1 MFRCESDGYEMI
13 VFGAFDGVTSWTN
26 NAFINLGPLHQEVV
40 SAHEERHLRLQKGT
54 PWGSLLMLLVLSER
68 TEAVSALADA
78 CRRTHEAYATYLSVG
93 HVANGLTAIE
103 GNALYLDY
111 WRSAAALA
119 AMFDADAPRL
129 AILEY
134 LFHLLMAPAAL
145 AEAGIDGPHT
155 ELLAHAPD
163 LRLATLTALLRES
176 PQIPTTIAETVAAAG
191 EVDRTQDLVA
201 QVMSDNGLPTLSTA
215 EQLTHAARLMA
226 EFNEISETHRVQA
239 ADRSRATSLTDQLD
253 YQQFEVI
260 RAHRE
265 PTRLEIGAP
274 PMSEG
279 DPHPLTDFVRD
290 DPQLGPHVWG
300 VLLSADVLARQFVP
314 DQQPEDDRYWG
325 LLAVDRRDEPPIARL
340 WPLPDPPAT
349 VTETFA
355 EAGMATLLMTTMS
368 TLSSPAA
375 RIPFSPGAPVFV
387 LVDLPTLPFLRGLQD
402 EQGAVRWVQATTEG
416 NLLLS
421 LVVLSLDDPDPLHF
435 VVVRSGHTVRA
446 TVEWLRR
453 EQGFEHDLELGQ
465 QLDSYLVALMRHL
478 AGTFATFDVTRALWS
493 PAG

>member
-1 MFRCESDGYEMI
+1 MFGCESDGYEAI

-54 PWGSLLMLLVLSER
+54 PWGSLLMLLMLSER
-68 TEAVSALADA
+68 AEAVSALADA

-93 HVANGLTAIE
+93 HVASGLRALE

-119 AMFDADAPRL
+119 EVFDADAPRL
-129 AILEY
+129 TILEY
-134 LFHLLMAPAAL
+134 LFHLLMAPAPL

-163 LRLATLTALLRES
+163 LRLATLTALLKES
-176 PQIPTTIAETVAAAG
+176 PHVATTIGETVAAAA

-201 QVMSDNGLPTLSTA
+201 QVIDNGLPTLSTA
-215 EQLTHAARLMA
+215 EQLTHATRLMA
-226 EFNEISETHRVQA
+226 EFNETSETHRVQA

-274 PMSEG
+274 PMFEG
-279 DPHPLTDFVRD
+279 APHPLTDFVRD

-300 VLLSADVLARQFVP
+300 VLLAADVLARQFVP
-314 DQQPEDDRYWG
+314 DQEPEDDRYWG
-325 LLAVDRRDEPPIARL
+325 PLAVDRRDEPPVTRL
-340 WPLPDPPAT
+340 WPLSDPPAT
-349 VTETFA
+349 VTETFT
-355 EAGMATLLMTTMS
+355 EAGIATLLMTTMS
-368 TLSSPAA
+368 TLSDPSTH
-375 RIPFSPGAPVFV
+375 IPFSPGAPVFV
-387 LVDLPTLPFLRGLQD
+387 LVDLPTLPFCVASRTS
-402 EQGAVRWVQATTEG
+402 RRR
-416 NLLLS
+416 S
-421 LVVLSLDDPDPLHF
+421 LGPGDH
-435 VVVRSGHTVRA
+435 
-446 TVEWLRR
+446 
-453 EQGFEHDLELGQ
+453 
-465 QLDSYLVALMRHL
+465 
-478 AGTFATFDVTRALWS
+478 
-493 PAG
+493 